1 MTDHAARTIRA
12 AGLLAAACAAC
23 ACCSLLQSP
32 AAGPAPARH
41 PAHATAPAS
50 PPAAASPGLAAILPS
65 SPSRLQAAAALAG
78 RFAGAYGTWSWRQ
91 PPAAWLAGLRPMAS
105 SGLYAALARAAD
117 IPGVLAQRDH
127 ARQAAAG
134 TATAVQI
141 RDLTTGSVTFTVAVR
156 QVITSTASP
165 VQGAAR
171 FLARS
176 APQPAGRDRDEHRR
190 LSRQGGAE
198 ERPASSRRPAPGRGS
213 HS

>member
-1 MTDHAARTIRA
+1 MTDHTARTIRA

-23 ACCSLLQSP
+23 AGCSLLQSP
-32 AAGPAPARH
+32 AASPAPARH
-41 PAHATAPAS
+41 PAPAHATS
-50 PPAAASPGLAAILPS
+50 PPAAASPGLAAILPF

-91 PPAAWLAGLRPMAS
+91 PPATWLAGLRPMAS

-156 QVITSTASP
+156 QVITSTSGTSQTVSSFAVTLTP
-165 VQGAAR
+165 WAAGW
-171 FLARS
+171 AVY
-176 APQPAGRDRDEHRR
+176 DIE
-190 LSRQGGAE
+190 
-198 ERPASSRRPAPGRGS
+198 PASAGNS
-213 HS
+213 

>member
-1 MTDHAARTIRA
+1 MSDHTARAYRALRA

-23 ACCSLLQSP
+23 AGCSLLQSR

-41 PAHATAPAS
+41 PAPAHATAPAS
-50 PPAAASPGLAAILPS
+50 PPAAASPGLAAILPF
-65 SPSRLQAAAALAG
+65 SPSRLQAAAALAA
-78 RFAGAYGTWSWRQ
+78 RFAGAYSTWSWRQ

-117 IPGVLAQRDH
+117 IPGVLAQRDQ

-156 QVITSTASP
+156 QVITSTS
-165 VQGAAR
+165 G
-171 FLARS
+171 RS
-176 APQPAGRDRDEHRR
+176 QTVSSFAVTLTPQTAGWAVYDIE
-190 LSRQGGAE
+190 
-198 ERPASSRRPAPGRGS
+198 PASAGNT
-213 HS
+213 

>member
-1 MTDHAARTIRA
+1 MTDHTAPAIRA

-23 ACCSLLQSP
+23 AGCSLLQSR

-41 PAHATAPAS
+41 PAPAHATAPAS
-50 PPAAASPGLAAILPS
+50 PPAAASPGLAAILPF
-65 SPSRLQAAAALAG
+65 SPSRLQAAAALAA
-78 RFAGAYGTWSWRQ
+78 RLAGAYGTWSWRQ

-117 IPGVLAQRDH
+117 IPGVLAQRDQ

-156 QVITSTASP
+156 QVITSTS
-165 VQGAAR
+165 G
-171 FLARS
+171 RS
-176 APQPAGRDRDEHRR
+176 QTVSSFAVTLTPQTAGWAVYDIE
-190 LSRQGGAE
+190 
-198 ERPASSRRPAPGRGS
+198 PASAGNT
-213 HS
+213 

>member
-1 MTDHAARTIRA
+1 M
-12 AGLLAAACAAC
+12 
-23 ACCSLLQSP
+23 
-32 AAGPAPARH
+32 

-50 PPAAASPGLAAILPS
+50 PPAAASPGLAAILPF
-65 SPSRLQAAAALAG
+65 SPSRLQAAAALAA

-105 SGLYAALARAAD
+105 SGLYAALAQAAD

-156 QVITSTASP
+156 QVITSTSGTSQTVSSFAVTLTP
-165 VQGAAR
+165 QAAGW
-171 FLARS
+171 AVY
-176 APQPAGRDRDEHRR
+176 DIE
-190 LSRQGGAE
+190 
-198 ERPASSRRPAPGRGS
+198 PASAGNS
-213 HS
+213 

>member
-1 MTDHAARTIRA
+1 MTDHTARTIRA

-23 ACCSLLQSP
+23 AGCSLLQSP
-32 AAGPAPARH
+32 AASPAPARH
-41 PAHATAPAS
+41 PAPAHATS
-50 PPAAASPGLAAILPS
+50 PPAAASPGLAAILPF

-156 QVITSTASP
+156 QVITSTSGTSQTVSSFAVTLTP
-165 VQGAAR
+165 WAAGW
-171 FLARS
+171 AVY
-176 APQPAGRDRDEHRR
+176 DIE
-190 LSRQGGAE
+190 
-198 ERPASSRRPAPGRGS
+198 PASAGNS
-213 HS
+213 